1 MKTRFPIKLMST
13 VMLSMWLASTGCA
26 QQGTKGPDSKASPEA
41 LAAIADANAAIKVA
55 KTNDW
60 IWRDT
65 EKFAEEAQAAAD
77 KGDNAVAI
85 KLAHKAKQQ
94 AEDAVSQFNYENAH
108 PRGL

>member
-1 MKTRFPIKLMST
+1 M
-13 VMLSMWLASTGCA
+13 AS
-26 QQGTKGPDSKASPEA
+26 QQA
-41 LAAIADANAAIKVA
+41 LDAIADANAAIKVA
-55 KTNDW
+55 KSNDW

-85 KLAHKAKQQ
+85 KLANKAKQQ
-94 AEDAVSQFNYENAH
+94 AEDATEQFNYENAH